1 MLAEATALL
10 ASSLE
15 YHTTLQRVVRVAVPF
30 LADWSSFDIVEDDGS
45 ARGVAVAHADPARE
59 SSLREIQRRYP
70 PDTRG
75 PQPVSEVLRTGRSV
89 LLAEVSESML
99 RETSRDQ
106 EHLALRRQVGFGS
119 VLVVPL
125 HGRERLLGA
134 MTLVRGG
141 SRAPF
146 TGDDRALAEELAH
159 RCATALDN
167 ARLYEAVRRHA
178 RHLEVLAG
186 SVQTFAGSLELPEVL
201 AGIVR
206 SGAEHLGDGCL
217 VRLTA
222 EGDERWLQPA
232 AVEHP
237 DPHVQALAR
246 EVLGGASVRWGE
258 GLSGTVAETGRPL
271 LVNGLRSRE
280 PPPLLHTPS
289 GDAWQRLPANSLLIV
304 PLRNKD
310 RIIGTLE
317 AWRDASRA
325 PYTPDDQTFLQ
336 ALGDRAALAITNA
349 RLHAETERALE
360 MRDDFVAIAAHELK
374 TPLTALTAAT
384 QLALRQLQGATVPD
398 VGQLRARL
406 TTIEQQARRF
416 GALVERLLQATAL
429 DTAPPTLRRR
439 PTDLVRVVR
448 KPLERAQPRIDQDR
462 VVVRAP
468 GRVIVE
474 IDPAWMQRVVRNLV
488 DNALK
493 YSAGSVQIDI
503 RPGEGEV
510 ELAVRDHGRG
520 ISPDKRAHLFERYYR
535 PHAEDYA
542 SGLGLALSISREI
555 VRHHGGD
562 LRAEFPPEGGSR
574 FVVVLP
580 VRARSDPSAPR

>member
-178 RHLEVLAG
+178 GRLEVLAG
-186 SVQTFAGSLELPEVL
+186 SAQTFAGSLELPDVL

-217 VRLTA
+217 VRLTP

-232 AVEHP
+232 AIEHP

-246 EVLGGASVRWGE
+246 EVLGGTPMGWGE
-258 GLSGTVAETGRPL
+258 GLSGTVAATGRPL
-271 LVNGLRSRE
+271 LVNGLGSRE
-280 PPPLLHTPS
+280 PPPPRNAQP
-289 GDAWQRLPANSLLIV
+289 GDPWQRLAANSLLIV

-310 RIIGTLE
+310 RVIGTLE
-317 AWRDASRA
+317 AWRDASRP
-325 PYTPDDQTFLQ
+325 PYSRMT
-336 ALGDRAALAITNA
+336 
-349 RLHAETERALE
+349 RLFCKRSRTGRRWRSPTRSC
-360 MRDDFVAIAAHELK
+360 MPR
-374 TPLTALTAAT
+374 PSGRSRCAT
-384 QLALRQLQGATVPD
+384 SLSRS
-398 VGQLRARL
+398 
-406 TTIEQQARRF
+406 
-416 GALVERLLQATAL
+416 
-429 DTAPPTLRRR
+429 PPT
-439 PTDLVRVVR
+439 
-448 KPLERAQPRIDQDR
+448 
-462 VVVRAP
+462 
-468 GRVIVE
+468 
-474 IDPAWMQRVVRNLV
+474 
-488 DNALK
+488 
-493 YSAGSVQIDI
+493 S
-503 RPGEGEV
+503 
-510 ELAVRDHGRG
+510 
-520 ISPDKRAHLFERYYR
+520 
-535 PHAEDYA
+535 
-542 SGLGLALSISREI
+542 
-555 VRHHGGD
+555 
-562 LRAEFPPEGGSR
+562 
-574 FVVVLP
+574 
-580 VRARSDPSAPR
+580 